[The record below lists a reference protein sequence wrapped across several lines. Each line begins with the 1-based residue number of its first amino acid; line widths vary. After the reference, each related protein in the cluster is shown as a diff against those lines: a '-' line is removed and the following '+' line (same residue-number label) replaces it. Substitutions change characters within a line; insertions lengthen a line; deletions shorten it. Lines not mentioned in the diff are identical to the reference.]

1 MRLVAWLPVTAQFG
15 PNALTDQII
24 DKYAQEVLKESK
36 NREMLFQN
44 ALNRKVFEAIK
55 ENVSLDNKEVSVEEF
70 QKLFVPAEA

>member
-1 MRLVAWLPVTAQFG
+1 M
-15 PNALTDQII
+15 
-24 DKYAQEVLKESK
+24 LKESK